1 MHRVKYLGID
11 YGTKRIGLALSDES
25 GTLAFPHSV
34 LPNAMG
40 VTAAIEDLIRSEK
53 IEGIVMGESIAAD
66 GSENPVQAQA
76 KNFAVALERRFEVPV
91 YFEKEFFTS
100 AHAHGGKG
108 KESLHARQTKFNAPE
123 NLDASAAALILQ
135 RYLDKQ
141 KKS

>member
-1 MHRVKYLGID
+1 MKYLGID

-53 IEGIVMGESIAAD
+53 IEGIVMGESVD
-66 GSENPVQAQA
+66 QEGDDNPVQLQA
-76 KNFAVALERRFEVPV
+76 KNFATALERRFEVPI

-100 AHAHGGKG
+100 VEAHGRKG
-108 KESLHARQTKFNAPE
+108 KEALHARQQKFEKPVD
-123 NLDASAAALILQ
+123 LDASAAALILQ

-141 KKS
+141 KNS